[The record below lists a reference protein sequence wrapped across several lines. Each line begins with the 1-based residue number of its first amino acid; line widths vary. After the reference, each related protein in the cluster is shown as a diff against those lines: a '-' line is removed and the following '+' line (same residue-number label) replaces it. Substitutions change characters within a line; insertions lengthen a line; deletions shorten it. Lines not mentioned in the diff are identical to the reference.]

1 MIRELRKAEAEDTG
15 KRSLTSK
22 PGVDAQS
29 KEQEMSLGRKSGER
43 PGSRRYR

>member
-22 PGVDAQS
+22 SGVDAQP
-29 KEQEMSLGRKSGER
+29 KVQEMSLGRRSRER